1 MKRDLN
7 ALTDGVF
14 DAVVIGGGIFGVCT
28 AYDMAQRGLRV
39 AIVERDDF
47 AAATSANSLKMV
59 HGGIR
64 YIQHMDIAR
73 IRHSAAERRAFLRV
87 APHLVR
93 PLPIVIPTYG
103 HGMKGKEV
111 LRIGMGL
118 FDLLTIDCNR
128 GIKDRN
134 RRIPWCKTIG
144 RDQTLRMY
152 PGLKSEGL
160 TGAAVFS
167 DGQMFNPTRLVFA
180 FLQNAVDASAVAANH
195 VECTGFLRD
204 GDKVTGIKARDTLG
218 DDELEIRANLVVNA
232 AGPYAEKLLDIENTK
247 LDQKISYS
255 RDTAFVVNRK
265 LTADDHAIAIQGT
278 TNDPDAKLSRGA
290 RHMFVAPWRDKTLV
304 GVWHGVHQG
313 DPDSFTVTDAELERY
328 IDEMNRIYPA
338 WGLTMDDISIWNAG
352 LVPFGDNP
360 DGASHLEGED
370 LKYGH
375 RSHLIDHAQTHGI
388 ENLITLIGVRYTTG
402 RYEAEKTTDLALKKL
417 GRTARACRTAEVP
430 VAGGDIANYDALVT
444 QAKRAAPQGL
454 DGEVIRS
461 LVANYGT
468 GYRAIFNRIEADP
481 GLAKPIGTSK
491 TILAQAVHAVDWE
504 MANTLSDIV
513 FRRTDLATGE
523 YPGTAALWR
532 CASELADKLD
542 WTEAEI
548 ERQVQR
554 VAGRFPTAT
563 VRRVDASVPGS
574 TDAET
579 DAA

>member
-1 MKRDLN
+1 MKRDLH
-7 ALTDGVF
+7 ALADGVF

-39 AIVERDDF
+39 ALVERDDF
-47 AAATSANSLKMV
+47 AGATSANSLKMV

-64 YIQHMDIAR
+64 YIQHMDVAR

-118 FDLLTIDCNR
+118 FDLLTLDCNR
-128 GIKDRN
+128 GIKDRT
-134 RRIPWCKTIG
+134 RRIPWCRTIG
-144 RDQTLRMY
+144 RDRALRMY
-152 PGLKSEGL
+152 PGLSSDGL
-160 TGAAVFS
+160 TGASVFC

-180 FLQNAVDASAVAANH
+180 FLQNAVDEGAVVANH
-195 VECTGFLRD
+195 IECTGFLRE
-204 GDKVTGIKARDTLG
+204 GDKVTGIKARDTIG
-218 DDELEIRANLVVNA
+218 DEELEVRAKLVVNA
-232 AGPYAEKLLDIENTK
+232 AGPYAEKLLGIENTK

-304 GVWHGVHQG
+304 GVWHGVHQS

-328 IDEMNRIYPA
+328 IDEMNQIYPA

-388 ENLITLIGVRYTTG
+388 DNLITLIGVRYTTG
-402 RYEAEKTTDLALKKL
+402 RYEAQKTTDLALKKL
-417 GRTARACRTAEVP
+417 GTTATRCRTAEVP

-444 QAKRAAPQGL
+444 QAKRAAPEGL

-468 GYRAIFNRIEADP
+468 GYRAIFDRIEADP
-481 GLAKPIGTSK
+481 RLAEPIGSSK
-491 TILAQAVHAVDWE
+491 TIQAQAVHAVDRE
-504 MANTLSDIV
+504 MAKTLSDIV

-532 CASELADKLD
+532 CASELADTLD

-554 VAGRFPTAT
+554 VAGRFPAAA
-563 VRRVDASVPGS
+563 VRRVDASTTAS
-574 TDAET
+574 SEAET